1 MTAKIFDFEEIL
13 EAKQKERRQKD
24 SQEII
29 FDDVDALIDFIH
41 DWLETIVTKEELMI
55 IARRLENMETK

>member
-41 DWLETIVTKEELMI
+41 DWLETIVTKEEMML
-55 IARRLENMETK
+55 IARRLENTETK